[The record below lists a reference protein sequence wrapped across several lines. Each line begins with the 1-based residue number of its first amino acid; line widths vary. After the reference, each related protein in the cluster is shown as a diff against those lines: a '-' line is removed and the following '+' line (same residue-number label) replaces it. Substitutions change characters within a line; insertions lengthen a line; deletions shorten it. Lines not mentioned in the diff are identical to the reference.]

1 MVARNGDWCIAPFQ
15 CDSCWFL
22 NIHSRRPRNG
32 SFADKLE
39 LTFIRRVNLD
49 MFWSRESSTVLG
61 TTSRLNGIIKGS
73 TSKGRP
79 VPLEPFPP
87 WPLGDSAGMGIALL
101 MLEKSI
107 EPGRNSADYKQFDS
121 CRPLRSA
128 ASNVFAASSLGASKP
143 LVLKSTKGEVLHLF
157 QGAMQSVLMERFALG
172 MKIRMPVLS
181 NRNKPLMGAVVKV
194 VLEFM
199 DREWSHPDTGVER
212 KRLLAMCGG
221 YIVTTY
227 GYSLRGGNEGF
238 WVDASRLRANMHLGA
253 VDNTRETPHVCVAL
267 LGCFKGED
275 GDRMHV
281 FPLANVTSSGI

>member
-22 NIHSRRPRNG
+22 NIHDRRPREG

-39 LTFIRRVNLD
+39 LMFIRRVSLD

-61 TTSRLNGIIKGS
+61 TTSRLKGIIKGS
-73 TSKGRP
+73 TTKGRP

-143 LVLKSTKGEVLHLF
+143 LVLKSTKGEVPF
-157 QGAMQSVLMERFALG
+157 FSGCYAECVDG
-172 MKIRMPVLS
+172 
-181 NRNKPLMGAVVKV
+181 KV
-194 VLEFM
+194 C
-199 DREWSHPDTGVER
+199 T
-212 KRLLAMCGG
+212 
-221 YIVTTY
+221 
-227 GYSLRGGNEGF
+227 GNENS
-238 WVDASRLRANMHLGA
+238 DA
-253 VDNTRETPHVCVAL
+253 
-267 LGCFKGED
+267 CFVE
-275 GDRMHV
+275 
-281 FPLANVTSSGI
+281 